1 MNLDLV
7 KLGKAASAMLLAA
20 AMAGCGGSGPTLIV
34 PPTEVNL
41 NGSMDLTA
49 GDRPLAAGETVEI
62 GRTTIEC
69 QGDEACTLTVTQA
82 PVTGEFMA
90 TSTGGTVRVTV
101 AMPMSL
107 PLPLGH
113 EVPAGE
119 EVTVQP
125 GGTKTFGQTTT
136 VTCPMGGAACELMVD
151 ASAEASYYGGR
162 PEVMVTPTPFGD
174 LPLGHKLP
182 AGSRAPL
189 PPGGEETV
197 DGTTI
202 TCPMGGAACQ
212 LMVSAD
218 GMASYYGGRPMVT
231 VAATSWG
238 TLPLGHELGMNWGV
252 TLEPGDDE
260 MVNQTTVMCPAD
272 SPTAC
277 ELIVS
282 AGVASYR
289 GVKPMVTVTP
299 TSYGTLPLG
308 HELTDEAWDDRTLE
322 PGGNAMVG
330 QTTVRCPTGGAA
342 CQLMVSAAG
351 EASYVGVKPMVT
363 VTPTPWM
370 GDLPPGHM
378 LQPGQSVVINDP
390 NGGSRRLGRT
400 TITCVAACE
409 FMTTQGDDGVVAKF
423 RGVRPKVD
431 PIPYPVALP
440 MEHSLV
446 PGMFPV
452 PANGGSVMRGGV
464 EFTCPGDVECVIT
477 ITAGGMASSTGGQAM
492 AMQVD
497 PRGYQ
502 AFRELSD
509 AIINPREL
517 NDLQTNLYH
526 MMGVGGGVTSSVTT
540 HEDPVPGMD
549 PNVRGVSDIAVTVM
563 ADGDDPTRD
572 DDNADLDVIAPD
584 YGPRANAPDPFNSP
598 GTRVARQ
605 PAGYPNPPG
614 IVEYPN
620 GPGMAVLDIAE
631 PVLANDASRWDSD
644 ISVMADWDLNPA
656 AEWQAPQPPDNS
668 LPGGANLVNPSLV
681 DWDMADD
688 RRRLAGRAQPANIWT
703 HYFQWVDPNLPGG
716 RTLELDLRSDFV
728 AGHANFWMPGQT
740 QLPRDFPPIIAR
752 GAGGTFDEVTVDWDD
767 VMGDFNGDGV
777 MNSGVNEIPRGGAID
792 LSYVDWAD
800 MDDMNGM
807 SGDMGVE
814 GTYQGVRGRFVCIDG
829 GAAGGGPY
837 AATRGGAGPT
847 SGTNQGTASGTGGDG
862 GTGDSECDVDHQ
874 TPGRLGI
881 SKDDLLVFLP
891 YVHGDDPNWL
901 AAGVWLTIPDDLR
914 EGDYAIG
921 AFVYGNDPVTRLN
934 RLLIDD
940 RLWDETATYR
950 GQAFGR
956 YAEDMGGADD
966 GAKTLGRFTADAV
979 LTATFSKGG
988 TTGNNPWDRAED
1000 RWRELYPYPVQL
1012 PPTQG
1017 GGTGLLNPDLGEEME
1032 LPVGMIQGDLTG
1044 FETDDN
1050 GNGVFEARANWD
1062 VNFEETPIEIDM
1074 AYSPPPTS
1082 NPNPP
1087 NNPNL
1092 SLGRWRIA
1100 PEAMLRFDAPASGHA
1115 GTPDDIGGGHALTGY
1130 WNGLFYG
1137 DPNNMDNDNNPLV

>member
-34 PPTEVNL
+34 PPTTVDL
-41 NGSMDLTA
+41 HGSMDLDPGVLTI
-49 GDRPLAAGETVEI
+49 AAGTSMTVGNTELS
-62 GRTTIEC
+62 C
-69 QGDEACTLTVTQA
+69 SMDEDCELTVSRAQ
-82 PVTGEFMA
+82 VTGQLMA
-90 TSTGGTVRVTV
+90 TSTGGTVTVMVTPDPVPTSLPLPAGHELMAGTSTIAAGDSMMAGRTTVSCPSGGDACELIVAADEVTGALVAGYFGGMPMVTV
-101 AMPMSL
+101 AMPASL
-107 PLPLGH
+107 ALPAGH
-113 EVPAGE
+113 ELMAGT
-119 EVTVQP
+119 VTIMA
-125 GGTKTFGQTTT
+125 GGSTEHGRTT
-136 VTCPMGGAACELMVD
+136 VTCPSDGEACELILEQSPAGLVASYLGGMPTVMVD
-151 ASAEASYYGGR
+151 TPAS
-162 PEVMVTPTPFGD
+162 
-174 LPLGHKLP
+174 LPLP
-182 AGSRAPL
+182 AGHELMAGTVTIMAGGSTEHGRTTVTCPSDGEACELILEQSPAGLVASYLGGMPTVMVDTPASLPLPAGHELVAGMVIMMAGESAEHGRTTVTCPSDGEACEFIVEQSPTGVLMASYFGGMPTVMVDTPTSLTL
-189 PPGGEETV
+189 PPGHQLMP
-197 DGTTI
+197 GTTHI
-202 TCPMGGAACQ
+202 KAGGSSMVGRTTVTCPSGG
-212 LMVSAD
+212 
-218 GMASYYGGRPMVT
+218 
-231 VAATSWG
+231 
-238 TLPLGHELGMNWGV
+238 E
-252 TLEPGDDE
+252 
-260 MVNQTTVMCPAD
+260 
-272 SPTAC
+272 AC
-277 ELIVS
+277 ELIVTRES
-282 AGVASYR
+282 STGALMAEYYG
-289 GVKPMVTVTP
+289 GTPMV
-299 TSYGTLPLG
+299 
-308 HELTDEAWDDRTLE
+308 D
-322 PGGNAMVG
+322 
-330 QTTVRCPTGGAA
+330 
-342 CQLMVSAAG
+342 
-351 EASYVGVKPMVT
+351 
-363 VTPTPWM
+363 
-370 GDLPPGHM
+370 
-378 LQPGQSVVINDP
+378 
-390 NGGSRRLGRT
+390 
-400 TITCVAACE
+400 VAPH
-409 FMTTQGDDGVVAKF
+409 
-423 RGVRPKVD
+423 GVR
-431 PIPYPVALP
+431 LP

-446 PGMFPV
+446 AGMFTV
-452 PANGGSVMRGGV
+452 KAGETETMGGV
-464 EFTCPGDVECVIT
+464 DFMCPAGGMDCMIT
-477 ITAGGMASSTGGQAM
+477 ITADNNVVMASSAGGAAT

-540 HEDPVPGMD
+540 HETFVPGSD

-572 DDNADLDVIAPD
+572 DDNADLDVI
-584 YGPRANAPDPFNSP
+584 
-598 GTRVARQ
+598 
-605 PAGYPNPPG
+605 
-614 IVEYPN
+614 N
-620 GPGMAVLDIAE
+620 GSGMAVLDIAE

-644 ISVMADWDLNPA
+644 ISVMADWDAPEQPA
-656 AEWQAPQPPDNS
+656 RGFLGLIEA
-668 LPGGANLVNPSLV
+668 GGANLVNPSLV

-740 QLPRDFPPIIAR
+740 QLPRDFPSIIAR
-752 GAGGTFDEVTVDWDD
+752 GASGTFDEVRVDWDD

-829 GAAGGGPY
+829 GAAGG
-837 AATRGGAGPT
+837 
-847 SGTNQGTASGTGGDG
+847 TNRGDG

-1000 RWRELYPYPVQL
+1000 RWRELYPSPVQL
-1012 PPTQG
+1012 PH
-1017 GGTGLLNPDLGEEME
+1017 LGEEME

-1100 PEAMLRFDAPASGHA
+1100 PEAILRFDAPASGHA

-1137 DPNNMDNDNNPLV
+1137 DPNNMNNDNNPLVGDPNNMDDDDIQDPWMGKPGNAAGTFALTSEREDGGVGDDYSLTMEGAFVTHWQQP